1 MTQIFHENPPLSL
14 YIHLPWCIKKCP
26 YCDFNSHEILTSAFR
41 EELYVNA
48 LIDDLNL
55 ELDRIRDR
63 RIISIFIGGGT
74 PSLFSPESLD
84 RLLNSARTQLNLG
97 SDIEVTIEANPGA
110 IEAEK
115 FREYRALGINR
126 LSLGI
131 QSFNNQ
137 SLTSLGRIHNSSE
150 AKRAIE
156 FGKEAGFKNFNLDL
170 MFGLPNQSIDDAL
183 SDLKQAVDQSPTHV
197 SWYQL
202 TIEPNT
208 VFASKP
214 PKLPREDR
222 IWTMQEKGAKFLKE
236 NNFEQYEISSFT
248 RENYISIHNMNYW
261 QFGDYIGIG
270 AGSHGKITNISSGKI
285 ERYTRHKIPERYIE
299 LVKCK
304 NAITEKKVLEI
315 NEIPLELMMNA
326 LRLTKGIPTNL
337 FLERTGLPIELI
349 KEELLLAEDGDLL
362 NHYKNKIKPSF
373 RGQRYLN
380 DLLQIFMK

>member
-131 QSFNNQ
+131 QSFDNQ

-202 TIEPNT
+202 TIEPGT
-208 VFASKP
+208 PFARRDI
-214 PKLPREDR
+214 KLPNNNMCAQFYEE
-222 IWTMQEKGAKFLKE
+222 TQEIMGGKKMPA
-236 NNFEQYEISSFT
+236 YEISNHS
-248 RENYISIHNMNYW
+248 RLGSECIHNLNYW
-261 QFGDYIGIG
+261 EGGDYFGIG
-270 AGSHGKITNISSGKI
+270 PGAHGRFTINETFFSTYQTYDPNTWLKMVEAKGHGTA
-285 ERYTRHKIPERYIE
+285 
-299 LVKCK
+299 KCK
-304 NAITEKKVLEI
+304 NMGRK
-315 NEIPLELMMNA
+315 
-326 LRLTKGIPTNL
+326 
-337 FLERTGLPIELI
+337 ERS
-349 KEELLLAEDGDLL
+349 EELLMVGLRTRKGINFAKFIPKRIGE
-362 NHYKNKIKPSF
+362 
-373 RGQRYLN
+373 
-380 DLLQIFMK
+380 